1 MQKNHKTLYYLIFV
15 FALFLNVS
23 FWVYSKTV
31 QTKWANVPPV
41 PKSESATMMALSD
54 KQLAY
59 RGYNTMLQNIGSTG
73 GYVASLLD
81 YNYADLKQWF
91 FLLDHL
97 DPVSDVTPF
106 LASYYY
112 GAVKDSKKLD
122 HVLDYL
128 AIVGTRDFG
137 NKWRWLGHGVFIA
150 RHIQKDNVR
159 ALELANILAANQN
172 PDIGIWAKQM
182 PAIIQQSEGNTEEA
196 YKIMIN
202 LIQDSSETLHPN
214 EINYM
219 VDYICNTILKEDTTL
234 QKPDFCDNL

>member
-1 MQKNHKTLYYLIFV
+1 MKKTRKNLYYLLFV

-23 FWVYSKTV
+23 FWAYSKTV

-41 PKSESATMMALSD
+41 PKLQSASMMALSD

-73 GYVASLLD
+73 GYIASLTD
-81 YNYADLKQWF
+81 YNYEDLKRWF
-91 FLLDHL
+91 FLLDQL
-97 DPVSDVTPF
+97 DPISDVTPF
-106 LASYYY
+106 LAAYYY
-112 GAVKDSKKLD
+112 GSVKDSEKVD

-128 AIVGTRDFG
+128 AVVGARDFG
-137 NKWRWLGHGVFIA
+137 NKWRWLGHGVYVA

-159 ALELANILAANQN
+159 ALQLANILAANQN
-172 PDIGIWAKQM
+172 PDIGIWARQM
-182 PAIIQQSEGNTEEA
+182 PAIIQQSEGNAEEA

-202 LIQDSSETLHPN
+202 LIQDNSDALHPN
-214 EINYM
+214 EVNYM
-219 VDYICNTILKEDTTL
+219 VDYICNTILKDNPTL